1 MIMKKGDIIL
11 SDNKLDLN
19 LQERYYADVAEI
31 MKVRCKGDT
40 PVAHV
45 RTYGCQQNV
54 ADSEKIKGMLSKM
67 GFIFTENEEEADFII
82 FNTCAVREHAEDRV
96 FGNVG
101 ALKNIKRKNSSVLIA
116 VCGCMMEQRHVAE
129 RIKKSFPFVN
139 IVFGTHVIHRLPEM
153 IYSAI
158 VDSQRVFLHGKDG
171 DEVFEGLPIKRD
183 SKSHAWL
190 TVMYGC
196 NNFCSYCIVPYVRGR
211 EKSRKSEDIIKEFKE
226 LVDAGYK
233 EITLL
238 GQNVNSYGK
247 GLEEDINFPKLLK
260 ILDSFEGDYRIRFM
274 TSHPK
279 DATHEMFDVI
289 AQSRHISHHIHLPFQ
304 SGNDR
309 VLKEMNRI
317 YNREKYLSL
326 INYAKS
332 VIPDLSLT
340 SDVIVGFPGETY
352 EEFKDTLTLIEEVG
366 FTSLFTFIF
375 SPRVGTKAEK
385 MDDPISYEEKN
396 KWFNELLK
404 TQEAIAAKRCASMVG
419 KTERVLIEEKN
430 EKTGLLSGRTD
441 SSIIIEFEGP
451 DDYIGTFK
459 NVKVTEARNWILR
472 GKLTD

>member
-1 MIMKKGDIIL
+1 MAETISLANKL
-11 SDNKLDLN
+11 SDKQIEYMKLI
-19 LQERYYADVAEI
+19 AEI
-31 MKVRCKGDT
+31 MEVRKRGEK
-40 PVAHV
+40 PLAFI

-54 ADSEKIKGMLSKM
+54 ADSEKINGMLNKM

-101 ALKNIKRKNSSVLIA
+101 ALKNIKRKNSSVIIA

-153 IYSAI
+153 IYTAI

-211 EKSRKSEDIIKEFKE
+211 EKSRKSADIIKEFKE

-279 DATHEMFDVI
+279 DATREMFDVI

-317 YNREKYLSL
+317 YNREKYLNL

-385 MDDPISYEEKN
+385 MDDPITYEEKN

-441 SSIIIEFEGP
+441 SSIIIDFVGP
-451 DDYIGTFK
+451 DEYIGSFK